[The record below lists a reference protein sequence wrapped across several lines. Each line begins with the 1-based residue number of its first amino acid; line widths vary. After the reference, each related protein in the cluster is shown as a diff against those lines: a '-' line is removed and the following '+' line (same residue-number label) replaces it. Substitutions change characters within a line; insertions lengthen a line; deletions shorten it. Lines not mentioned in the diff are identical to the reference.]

1 MGLVRN
7 KKNAVVT
14 SPKIV
19 APPIESSEV
28 NNVNNSIAS
37 AKPVTA
43 SENAIKNSVK
53 PDAVEDSVEDK
64 VELLDAEKNSVE
76 PDHVKNSVEIDD
88 VKDSV
93 EDKVEPPDA
102 VKDFVSPDDLK
113 DSVSPDAV
121 KDSVEDKVEVLDAVK
136 NSVEP
141 DHVKNSVEIDD
152 VNDSVEKKVESPD
165 AVEDSVSPDAVK
177 DFVSPDDLKDSV
189 SPDAVKDSVEIK
201 YFEFFVKDQVED
213 NSQPKM
219 TRKKVQMNIKKGDI
233 VNDNEKTSED
243 DNISKDDKNVVEMED
258 QVGGTASGDTKAVVE
273 LSEKCKSETSHVQEA
288 ANDGILGVDIG
299 EKKVQISV
307 PSCDVAGEVLD
318 CEDKKRKAED
328 EIDEATNKKNK

>member
-64 VELLDAEKNSVE
+64 VELLDAVKNSVE

-121 KDSVEDKVEVLDAVK
+121 KDSVEIK
-136 NSVEP
+136 N
-141 DHVKNSVEIDD
+141 
-152 VNDSVEKKVESPD
+152 
-165 AVEDSVSPDAVK
+165 VED
-177 DFVSPDDLKDSV
+177 L
-189 SPDAVKDSVEIK
+189 
-201 YFEFFVKDQVED
+201 VKDQVED

-243 DNISKDDKNVVEMED
+243 DNISKDDKNVVEMDD
-258 QVGGTASGDTKAVVE
+258 QVGGKASGDTKAVVE
-273 LSEKCKSETSHVQEA
+273 LSEKCKSETSHVEEA
-288 ANDGILGVDIG
+288 ANDGILGVEIG

-328 EIDEATNKKNK
+328 EIDEAKNKKNK